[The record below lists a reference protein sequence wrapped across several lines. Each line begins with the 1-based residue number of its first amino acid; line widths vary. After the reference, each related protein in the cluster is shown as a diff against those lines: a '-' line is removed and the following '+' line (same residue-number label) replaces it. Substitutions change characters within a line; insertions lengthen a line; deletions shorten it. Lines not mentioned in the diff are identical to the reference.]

1 MSERNVHL
9 DDVILTGIDRVL
21 SNVNT
26 CLPGTVKTYDP
37 VKQLCEV
44 DIDIKKKLRGKFVVI
59 PTLVN
64 VPVIFPSG
72 GGFSVSYPLKKG
84 DKVICLF
91 SQRSLDDWLED
102 INDDPKQVRRFDLSD
117 AFAYPGGHTFKTPL
131 GNVDANNL
139 VIGLTSGTIQ
149 IDPSGNIFLHSKT
162 ASEAFVKGTSQK
174 VEIDKDFNAMSALQS
189 AINGWTPIPQDG
201 GAALKVALAAFLGL
215 PLGSTT
221 GTLSTVIKGE

>member
-9 DDVILTGIDRVL
+9 DDVILAGVDRVL
-21 SNVNT
+21 STVNT

-37 VKQLCEV
+37 VKQSCEV
-44 DIDIKKKLRGKFVVI
+44 DIDIKKKLGGKFVVI

-84 DKVICLF
+84 NKVICLF

-162 ASEAFVKGTSQK
+162 AIEPFVLGNILNTFLNS
-174 VEIDKDFNAMSALQS
+174 
-189 AINGWTPIPQDG
+189 
-201 GAALKVALAAFLGL
+201 LKAAFDAHTHLSAAPGAPTAIPVPQSPIV
-215 PLGSTT
+215 PLNL
-221 GTLSTVIKGE
+221 LSTVIKGE